1 MAAYQNILV
10 GIDGSEQAKMAF
22 EKAVTVAKHHQATL
36 HLVCVI
42 NGERYPSTGTL
53 GYGFVDRGLYDD
65 ATKKMT
71 ATLDQLKQRA
81 LAAGVKDV
89 ATVVK
94 VGNAKVEL
102 TESYPRDNQI
112 DLIIVGVS
120 GLNVIGRM
128 VVGSTTAY
136 VVRQAPC
143 DVMVVKTD
151 PQNVPLKI
159 KRAAYPEI

>member
-1 MAAYQNILV
+1 MADYKNILV
-10 GIDGSEQAKMAF
+10 GIDGSEQSKVAF
-22 EKAVTVAKHHQATL
+22 TKAVTVAKHNGSTL
-36 HLVCVI
+36 HLVSVI

-71 ATLDQLKQRA
+71 ATLADLKKQA
-81 LAAGVKDV
+81 LAAGVPDV

-102 TESYPRDNQI
+102 TEVYPRNNQI
-112 DLIIVGVS
+112 DLIVIGVS

-143 DVMVVKTD
+143 DVIVVKTD
-151 PQNVPLKI
+151 EKNQPLKI
-159 KRAAYPEI
+159 KREAYPEI

>member
-1 MAAYQNILV
+1 MAEYTNILV
-10 GIDGSEQAKMAF
+10 GIDGSEQSKVAF
-22 EKAVTVAKHHQATL
+22 EKAVTVAKQNGATL
-36 HLVCVI
+36 HLVSVI

-71 ATLDQLKQRA
+71 ATLAELKKRA
-81 LAAGVKDV
+81 LAAGVQDV

-102 TESYPRDNQI
+102 TEGYPRDNQI
-112 DLIIVGVS
+112 DLIVIGVS

-143 DVMVVKTD
+143 DVTVVKTD
-151 PQNVPLKI
+151 AKNVPLKI